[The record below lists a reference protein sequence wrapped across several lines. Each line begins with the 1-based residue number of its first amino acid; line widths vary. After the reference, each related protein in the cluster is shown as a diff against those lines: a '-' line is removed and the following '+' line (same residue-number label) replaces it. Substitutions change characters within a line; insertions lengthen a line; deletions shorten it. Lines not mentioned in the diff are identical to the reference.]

1 MPRVRTV
8 PAEEVTGK
16 AREVYDNAANYG
28 SFSSLV
34 GVMANRPPVLE
45 HTFGLLLDLKAEGK
59 LPSRYLELAL
69 VTVSKLNECVFCVS
83 NHTPRL
89 KASGISLEAA
99 ENILNYSAIEE
110 FDEVDKL
117 VVEFAIAVTND
128 FHRVRDSMMAR
139 LRAHFDDAQI
149 VELTWRTAL
158 CGAFNR
164 FNDVLQT
171 EIDVGVEVL
180 DSPNAA
186 TQSEEVRQSEVHA
199 E

>member
-16 AREVYDNAANYG
+16 AREVYDKAGTYG

-45 HTFGLLLDLKAEGK
+45 HTFGVLLDLKAEGA
-59 LPSRYLELAL
+59 LPARYLELAL
-69 VTVSKLNECVFCVS
+69 VTVSKLNECTFCVS

-89 KASGISLEAA
+89 NASGISLTAA
-99 ENILNYSAIEE
+99 ENILNDAEIEE
-110 FDEVDKL
+110 FDAVDKL
-117 VVEFAIAVTND
+117 VVEYSIAVTTD
-128 FHRVRDSMMAR
+128 FHRVRDAMFDR
-139 LRAHFDDAQI
+139 LREHFDDAQV
-149 VELTWRTAL
+149 VELTWRIAL

-171 EIDVGVEVL
+171 EIDNGVDVL
-180 DSPNAA
+180 DQGADAA
-186 TQSEEVRQSEVHA
+186 
-199 E
+199 

>member
-16 AREVYDNAANYG
+16 AREVYDKAGTYG

-45 HTFGLLLDLKAEGK
+45 HTFGLLMQLKAEGV
-59 LPSRYLELAL
+59 LPARYLELAL
-69 VTVSKLNECVFCVS
+69 VTVSKLNECTFCVS

-89 KASGISLEAA
+89 NASGISLTAA
-99 ENILNYSAIEE
+99 ENILNYAEIDE
-110 FDEVDKL
+110 FDAVDKL
-117 VVEFAIAVTND
+117 VIEYSVAVTTD
-128 FHRVRDSMMAR
+128 FHRVRDAMMDR

-149 VELTWRTAL
+149 VELTWRIAL

-171 EIDVGVEVL
+171 EIDAGVEVL
-180 DSPNAA
+180 DQGADAA
-186 TQSEEVRQSEVHA
+186 
-199 E
+199 

>member
-8 PAEEVTGK
+8 PASEVSGK
-16 AREVYDNAANYG
+16 AREVYDRSGTYG

-45 HTFGLLLDLKAEGK
+45 HTFGLLLDLKAEGV
-59 LPSRYLELAL
+59 LPARYLELAL
-69 VTVSKLNECVFCVS
+69 VAVSKLNACTFCVS

-89 KASGISLEAA
+89 NASGISLSAA
-99 ENILNYSAIEE
+99 ENILDYENVAE
-110 FDEVDKL
+110 FDAVDRL
-117 VVEFAIAVTND
+117 VIEYAVKVTTD
-128 FHRVRDSMMAR
+128 FHRVRDAMFDR

-149 VELTWRTAL
+149 VELTWRIAL

-171 EIDVGVEVL
+171 EIDAGVSVI
-180 DSPNAA
+180 DQAA
-186 TQSEEVRQSEVHA
+186 SA
-199 E
+199 

>member
-16 AREVYDNAANYG
+16 AREVYDKAGTYG

-45 HTFGLLLDLKAEGK
+45 HTFGLLLDLKAEGL
-59 LPSRYLELAL
+59 LPARYLELAL
-69 VTVSKLNECVFCVS
+69 VTVSKLNECTFCVS

-89 KASGISLEAA
+89 NASGISLTAA
-99 ENILNYSAIEE
+99 ENILNYDTVAE
-110 FDEVDKL
+110 FDDVDRL
-117 VVEFAIAVTND
+117 VISYSIAVTND
-128 FHRVRDSMMAR
+128 FHRVRDSMMDR
-139 LRAHFDDAQI
+139 LREHFDDAQI
-149 VELTWRTAL
+149 VELTWRIAL

-171 EIDVGVEVL
+171 EIDNGVEVL
-180 DSPNAA
+180 AQGEDAA
-186 TQSEEVRQSEVHA
+186 
-199 E
+199 

>member
-8 PAEEVTGK
+8 PASEVTGA
-16 AREVYDNAANYG
+16 ARDVYDRAGTYG

-45 HTFGLLLDLKAEGK
+45 HTFGLLLDLKAEGV
-59 LPSRYLELAL
+59 LPQRYLELGL
-69 VTVSKLNECVFCVS
+69 VTVSKLNECTFCVS

-89 KASGISLEAA
+89 NAAGISQTAA
-99 ENILNYSAIEE
+99 ENILDYEAIEE
-110 FDEVDKL
+110 FDAVDRL
-117 VVEFAIAVTND
+117 VIEYAIAVTQD
-128 FHRVRDSMMAR
+128 FHRVRDSMFDR

-149 VELTWRTAL
+149 VELTWRIAL

-171 EIDVGVEVL
+171 EIDEDVTVL
-180 DSPNAA
+180 AQTAS
-186 TQSEEVRQSEVHA
+186 
-199 E
+199 

>member
-8 PAEEVTGK
+8 PASEITGK
-16 AREVYDNAANYG
+16 ARDVYDRAGSYG

-45 HTFGLLLDLKAEGK
+45 HTFGLLLDLKAEGV
-59 LPSRYLELAL
+59 LPARYLELAL
-69 VTVSKLNECVFCVS
+69 VTVSKLNECTFCVS

-89 KASGISLEAA
+89 NASGISLTAA
-99 ENILNYSAIEE
+99 DDILDDEAIEE
-110 FDEVDKL
+110 FDAVDRL
-117 VVEFAIAVTND
+117 VIEYSIAVTND
-128 FHRVRDSMMAR
+128 FHRVRDEMMER

-149 VELTWRTAL
+149 VELTWRIAL

-171 EIDVGVEVL
+171 EIDDGVEVL
-180 DSPNAA
+180 DQGADAA
-186 TQSEEVRQSEVHA
+186 
-199 E
+199 